1 MITLKF
7 GGTAMTPQ
15 NIKFV
20 KQAVQ
25 NQNCAVVVS
34 APGKTFSADKK
45 VTDLLIAYYRDK
57 SDENWQP
64 IVQKFRALAYFA
76 DCTQDIDRLLFE
88 ARQNARSS
96 LWHCM
101 SVGEELSAKI
111 TANYLGLDYVE
122 ADKTFVFDI
131 CGKLLKAQTIA
142 NLKAAFRG
150 VNRAVIG
157 GFYGGSTNGRKVF
170 SRGGSDVSG
179 AYVAVATNSVL
190 YQNCTDVCGVYV
202 ADPALVVDS
211 RRHEFLSYAQ
221 MELLSR
227 HGASVLHRDAVSP
240 LKKRSIPLEIKCFYA
255 PRAVG
260 TMVENVSAQNTV
272 LTVTER
278 KTSRG
283 YCCEVLHCLD
293 AVRAAQLTSRL
304 IERTQ
309 KITFGIGC
317 APLCLSTNVYGV
329 LSTQS
334 TVKFYAE
341 SSVLQQVYNVFVR

>member
-45 VTDLLIAYYRDK
+45 VTDLLIAYYREG
-57 SDENWQP
+57 SDDNWQP
-64 IVQKFRALAYFA
+64 IAQKFRALAYFA
-76 DCTQDIDRLLFE
+76 DCTTDVDRLLFE
-88 ARQNARSS
+88 ARLAARSS

-111 TANYLGLDYVE
+111 TANYLGFDYVE
-122 ADKTFVFDI
+122 ADKTFAFDA

-150 VNRAVIG
+150 VKQAVIG
-157 GFYGGSTNGRKVF
+157 GFYGGSVVGRKVF

-179 AYVAVATNSVL
+179 SYLAVATNSVL

-211 RRHEFLSYAQ
+211 HRHEFLSYEQ
-221 MELLSR
+221 MEILSR
-227 HGASVLHRDAVSP
+227 HGASVLHSDAVSP
-240 LKKRSIPLEIKCFYA
+240 LQKQAISLEIKCFYT
-255 PRAVG
+255 PHSVG
-260 TMVENVSAQNTV
+260 TMVQNVSAQNTV
-272 LTVTER
+272 LSVAER
-278 KTSRG
+278 KTKRG

-293 AVRAAQLTSRL
+293 AARAAQLTSRL

-309 KITFGIGC
+309 KITSGIGFS
-317 APLCLSTNVYGV
+317 PVCLSTTVYAV
-329 LSTQS
+329 QS
-334 TVKFYAE
+334 THSKVKFFAD
-341 SSVLQQVYNVFVR
+341 SSVLQPVYDVFVR